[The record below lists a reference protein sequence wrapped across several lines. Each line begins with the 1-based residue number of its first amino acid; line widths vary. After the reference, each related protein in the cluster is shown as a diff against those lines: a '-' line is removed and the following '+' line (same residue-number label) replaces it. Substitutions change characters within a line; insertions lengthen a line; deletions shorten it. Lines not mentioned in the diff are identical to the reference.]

1 MVTGDFAHETVEAAQ
16 CLTPAIQETQRGTS
30 MTNNAKQTSKKVAH
44 LAGKTLHDPKAS
56 ATAKS
61 LAASALAQSHSAKQ
75 TSGNMEHKASEV
87 LHSNK
92 YSQETKTLAA
102 SVLAQSSKDR
112 TSK

>member
-1 MVTGDFAHETVEAAQ
+1 MFDAGYPGDTTRNVNDEQHEADIE
-16 CLTPAIQETQRGTS
+16 ESRS
-30 MTNNAKQTSKKVAH
+30 
-44 LAGKTLHDPKAS
+44 LASKTLHDSKAS

-102 SVLAQSSKDR
+102 SVLAQSNKDR